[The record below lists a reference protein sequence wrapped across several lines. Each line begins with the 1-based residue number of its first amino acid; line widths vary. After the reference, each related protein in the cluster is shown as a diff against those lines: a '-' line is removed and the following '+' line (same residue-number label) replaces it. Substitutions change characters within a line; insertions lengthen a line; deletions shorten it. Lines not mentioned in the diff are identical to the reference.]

1 VVIAPDSTPATLE
14 EAVALLGRFQ
24 EQWSNEKRLLE
35 LRIQSLEHR
44 LFGSKSEK
52 LPIEDNQLALIG
64 EVFAPAEPA
73 ATQDVVV
80 VPDVEKRAA
89 RKPVRRPLP
98 EHLEV
103 VEERLEPADTT
114 CSHCGRE
121 QCLIREESSE
131 RLDLIPA
138 RLIRRRTVRPVYA
151 CNACKDQSP
160 VQVPM
165 PPQVI
170 DKGICGPGLLA
181 HVVLSKYLQHLPL
194 YRVQQELA
202 RFGVEITRT
211 TLADWVAATATAL
224 EPLYRLVRD
233 DLLAGS
239 YLQIDETPVH
249 VMDPEVE
256 GRTATGWLWVYA
268 RPGGGVIFDFQKSRG
283 RDGPDQMLKSFAGTF
298 QSDGYGLYES
308 LERDRSDLRR
318 VACWAHARRKFHEAL
333 TDDGPRSRQIIALI
347 APLYGIE
354 KVARESGL
362 SPEARKELRQ
372 QKAPSMLERLHRH
385 LLELDP
391 ARVGSPVLPKSPLGK
406 AIRYTLSQWEALV
419 RYLEDGRYEI
429 DTNLVENAIR
439 PSCVGKKNWLFIGHP
454 DAGWRSAVIYSLLI
468 TARRYRLDPAAWL
481 TDVLRRIPTCT
492 QANLPDLL
500 PWNWKPQAA

>member
-1 VVIAPDSTPATLE
+1 
-14 EAVALLGRFQ
+14 
-24 EQWSNEKRLLE
+24 
-35 LRIQSLEHR
+35 
-44 LFGSKSEK
+44 
-52 LPIEDNQLALIG
+52 
-64 EVFAPAEPA
+64 
-73 ATQDVVV
+73 
-80 VPDVEKRAA
+80 
-89 RKPVRRPLP
+89 
-98 EHLEV
+98 
-103 VEERLEPADTT
+103 
-114 CSHCGRE
+114 
-121 QCLIREESSE
+121 
-131 RLDLIPA
+131 
-138 RLIRRRTVRPVYA
+138 
-151 CNACKDQSP
+151 
-160 VQVPM
+160 M

-181 HVVLSKYLQHLPL
+181 HVVLAKYLEHRPL
-194 YRVQQELA
+194 YRVQQEIA

-233 DLLAGS
+233 DLMAGS
-239 YLQIDETPVH
+239 YLQIDETPVQ
-249 VMDPEVE
+249 VMDPEVK

-268 RPGGGVIFDFQKSRG
+268 RPGGGVIFDFQKGRG

-318 VACWAHARRKFHEAL
+318 VACWAHARRKFHEAIPN
-333 TDDGPRSRQIIALI
+333 DGPRSRGIIAMI

-362 SPEARKELRQ
+362 SPEARKDLRQ
-372 QKAPSMLERLHRH
+372 QHAPAMLERLHRR
-385 LLELDP
+385 LLELNP

-406 AIRYTLSQWEALV
+406 AIRYTLGQWEALV

-439 PSCVGKKNWLFIGHP
+439 PSCVGKRNWLFIGHP

-481 TDVLRRIPTCT
+481 SDVLHRIPTCT
-492 QANLPDLL
+492 QANLPELL
-500 PWNWKPQAA
+500 PWNWKPKAS

>member
-1 VVIAPDSTPATLE
+1 
-14 EAVALLGRFQ
+14 
-24 EQWSNEKRLLE
+24 
-35 LRIQSLEHR
+35 
-44 LFGSKSEK
+44 
-52 LPIEDNQLALIG
+52 
-64 EVFAPAEPA
+64 
-73 ATQDVVV
+73 
-80 VPDVEKRAA
+80 
-89 RKPVRRPLP
+89 
-98 EHLEV
+98 
-103 VEERLEPADTT
+103 
-114 CSHCGRE
+114 
-121 QCLIREESSE
+121 
-131 RLDLIPA
+131 
-138 RLIRRRTVRPVYA
+138 
-151 CNACKDQSP
+151 
-160 VQVPM
+160 M

-181 HVVLSKYLQHLPL
+181 HVVLSKYLEHRPL
-194 YRVQQELA
+194 YWVQQELT

-211 TLADWVAATATAL
+211 TLADWVAAAATAL
-224 EPLYRLVRD
+224 EPLHQRVHE
-233 DLLAGS
+233 DLMAGN
-239 YLQIDETPVH
+239 YLQIDETPVQ

-268 RPGGGVIFDFQKSRG
+268 RLGGGVIFDFQKRRC

-333 TDDGPRSRQIIALI
+333 TDDGPRSRQIIALM

-391 ARVGSPVLPKSPLGK
+391 ARVGSPVLPKSPQDK

-419 RYLEDGRYEI
+419 RHLEDGRYEI
-429 DTNLVENAIR
+429 DTNLAENAIR

-454 DAGWRSAVIYSLLI
+454 DAGWRTALIYSLLI

-481 TDVLRRIPTCT
+481 IDVPRRIPTCT
-492 QANLPDLL
+492 QANLPELL

>member
-1 VVIAPDSTPATLE
+1 VATVTNPTPATLE
-14 EAVALLGRFQ
+14 EAVALLGTLAT
-24 EQWSNEKRLLE
+24 EKRLLE
-35 LRIQSLEHR
+35 LRIKDLEHR
-44 LFGSKSEK
+44 LFGSSSEK
-52 LPIEDNQLALIG
+52 LPIEDRQLALID
-64 EVFAPAEPA
+64 EVFDHPEPA
-73 ATQDVVV
+73 TTQDVVV
-80 VPDVEKRAA
+80 DPDIEKRSAK
-89 RKPVRRPLP
+89 KPVRRPLP
-98 EHLEV
+98 DHLEV
-103 VEERLEPADTT
+103 VEERLEPADKT

-121 QCLIREESSE
+121 QCLVREESSE

-151 CNACKDQSP
+151 CSTCKDQSP

-181 HVVLSKYLQHLPL
+181 HVVLAKYLEHRPL

-211 TLADWVAATATAL
+211 TLADWVNAAATAL
-224 EPLYRLVRD
+224 EPLHHLVRQ
-233 DLLAGS
+233 DLMGGS
-239 YLQIDETPVH
+239 YLQIDETPVR

-256 GRTATGWLWVYA
+256 GRAATGWLWVYT
-268 RPGGGVIFDFQKSRG
+268 RPEGGVIFDFQKSRG
-283 RDGPDQMLKSFAGTF
+283 RDGPDRMLKSFAGTF

-308 LERDRSDLRR
+308 LERDRPDLRR
-318 VACWAHARRKFHEAL
+318 VACWAHARRKFHEAIP
-333 TDDGPRSRQIIALI
+333 DDGPRSRAIIAMI

-354 KVARESGL
+354 KVARESAL
-362 SPEARKELRQ
+362 SAEARKELRNQ
-372 QKAPSMLERLHRH
+372 HAPAMLERLHRR
-385 LLELDP
+385 LLELEP
-391 ARVGSPVLPKSPLGK
+391 GRVGSPVLPKSPLGK
-406 AIRYTLSQWEALV
+406 AIRYTLGQWHALV

-481 TDVLRRIPTCT
+481 SDVLRRIPTCT
-492 QANLPDLL
+492 QANLTELL
-500 PWNWKPQAA
+500 PWNWKPQAV

>member
-1 VVIAPDSTPATLE
+1 
-14 EAVALLGRFQ
+14 
-24 EQWSNEKRLLE
+24 
-35 LRIQSLEHR
+35 
-44 LFGSKSEK
+44 
-52 LPIEDNQLALIG
+52 
-64 EVFAPAEPA
+64 
-73 ATQDVVV
+73 
-80 VPDVEKRAA
+80 
-89 RKPVRRPLP
+89 
-98 EHLEV
+98 
-103 VEERLEPADTT
+103 
-114 CSHCGRE
+114 
-121 QCLIREESSE
+121 
-131 RLDLIPA
+131 
-138 RLIRRRTVRPVYA
+138 
-151 CNACKDQSP
+151 
-160 VQVPM
+160 M

-170 DKGICGPGLLA
+170 HKGICGPGLLA
-181 HVVLSKYLQHLPL
+181 HVVLAKYLQHLPL
-194 YRVQQELA
+194 YRVQQEIA

-224 EPLYRLVRD
+224 EPLYHLVRD
-233 DLLAGS
+233 DLMAGS
-239 YLQIDETPVH
+239 YLQIDETPVQ
-249 VMDPEVE
+249 VMDPEVK

-268 RPGGGVIFDFQKSRG
+268 RPGGGVIFDFQKGRG

-318 VACWAHARRKFHEAL
+318 VACWAHARRKFHEAIP
-333 TDDGPRSRQIIALI
+333 DDGPRSRGIMAMI

-362 SPEARKELRQ
+362 SPEARKDLRNQ
-372 QKAPSMLERLHRH
+372 HAPAMLERLHRR
-385 LLELDP
+385 LLELNP

-406 AIRYTLSQWEALV
+406 AIRYTLGQWEALV

-481 TDVLRRIPTCT
+481 SDVLRRIPTCT
-492 QANLPDLL
+492 QANLPELL
-500 PWNWKPQAA
+500 PGNWKPKAA